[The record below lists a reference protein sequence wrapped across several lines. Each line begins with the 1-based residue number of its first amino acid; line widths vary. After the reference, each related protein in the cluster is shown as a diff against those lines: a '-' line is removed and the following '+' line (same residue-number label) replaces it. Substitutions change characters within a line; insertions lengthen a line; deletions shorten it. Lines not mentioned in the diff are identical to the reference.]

1 MRNHDKTFMVQ
12 YGRTIRR
19 WALLL
24 LMLFTVTASLSL
36 ALWTVFNLHKSEA
49 IFEAQL
55 RDARESNARMVLKAI
70 MERGRLKEAE
80 ERLAIEIKSC
90 DEDSVELE
98 SGYLETV
105 NTLEGRLVS
114 CDGENHKAHATIGLC
129 RWRLRLTEHDVIT
142 LRREDDAEIYGE
154 KNLAT
159 DEWLNGYE
167 RMRLH
172 EN

>member
-12 YGRTIRR
+12 YGRMIRR
-19 WALLL
+19 WTLLL

-36 ALWTVFNLHKSEA
+36 ALWTVFDLRKSEA

-55 RDARESNARMVLKAI
+55 LDAREAKSKMVLQAKWG
-70 MERGRLKEAE
+70 RDRLKELE
-80 ERLAIEIKSC
+80 ERLALEVESC
-90 DEDSVELE
+90 DEDSLDLE

-105 NTLEGRLVS
+105 NILERQLVS
-114 CDGENHKAHATIGLC
+114 CNGENHMADARIGLC
-129 RWRLRLTEHDVIT
+129 RWRLRLTEQDVIT

-167 RMRLH
+167 RMRLN